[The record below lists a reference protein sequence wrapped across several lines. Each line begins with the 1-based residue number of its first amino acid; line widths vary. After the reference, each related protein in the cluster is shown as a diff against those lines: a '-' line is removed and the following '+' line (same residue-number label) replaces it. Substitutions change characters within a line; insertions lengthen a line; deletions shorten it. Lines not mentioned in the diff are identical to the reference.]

1 MKEYKVRAE
10 ISGWATV
17 SCSYDDLD
25 DEERDEYLKNMDCG
39 DYDYSAGNCSA
50 SLSKEIIVTV
60 KAPEDM
66 STDSEEFRELVEDA
80 ALCEVDSGNLEILDG
95 EKELE
100 DFEIL

>member
-1 MKEYKVRAE
+1 MKKYKVRAE

-25 DEERDEYLKNMDCG
+25 DEERDEYIDNMDCG
-39 DYDYSAGNCSA
+39 DYDYSAGNSGA
-50 SLSKEIIVTV
+50 SFRKAVFLEI

-80 ALCEVDSGNLEILDG
+80 AFCEVDSGNLDILDG
-95 EKELE
+95 EKEL
-100 DFEIL
+100 DSFQIL